1 VHGPQHRRKLPRF
14 FDFCAQ
20 AVDVD
25 VDRSFVA
32 VEIEAPHALEQP
44 ISRERNAGIICKLH
58 QERELAWLE
67 LDVGSVDA
75 RLARGRIDLEP
86 AEAQERSGLRDGA
99 TGAPQDRLDADDQLA
114 RGERFAD
121 IRKLEKA

>member
-1 VHGPQHRRKLPRF
+1 M
-14 FDFCAQ
+14 
-20 AVDVD
+20 DVD

-32 VEIEAPHALEQP
+32 VEIEAPDALEQP
-44 ISRERNAGIICKLH
+44 ISRERNAGVACKLH
-58 QERELAWLE
+58 QERELARLE

-75 RLARGRIDLEP
+75 RLARRRIDLEP
-86 AEAQERSGLRDGA
+86 AEAQERSGLRDGS

-114 RGERFAD
+114 RRERFAD